1 MFDYTKALA
10 LARTVDDVWDLHC
23 QTMAGFGFDRVIYG
37 MTRATGANGALGA
50 FEDAL
55 VLSGEGFMA
64 TLLLSVVPDI
74 WGVLGDG

>member
-1 MFDYTKALA
+1 MSGG
-10 LARTVDDVWDLHC
+10 C
-23 QTMAGFGFDRVIYG
+23 QVVS
-37 MTRATGANGALGA
+37 
-50 FEDAL
+50 EDAL